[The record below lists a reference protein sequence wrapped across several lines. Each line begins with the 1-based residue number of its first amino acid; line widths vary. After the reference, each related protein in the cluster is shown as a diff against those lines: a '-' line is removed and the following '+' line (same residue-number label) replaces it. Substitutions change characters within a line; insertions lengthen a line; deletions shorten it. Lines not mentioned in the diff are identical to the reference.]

1 MIEIIWDEPLIRTLK
16 KWKRKHPEL
25 ISRLED
31 RLSLFVEN
39 PFNPLLKTHNL
50 SGNLKE
56 YWALS
61 ITYEYRLVFKFL
73 SEDKALL
80 IDIGTHDEVY

>member
-1 MIEIIWDEPLIRTLK
+1 MIKLVWDEKFIKISR
-16 KWKRKHPEL
+16 KWKKKHPEL
-25 ISRLED
+25 IEKFENK
-31 RLSLFVEN
+31 LSLFVDT
-39 PFNPLLKTHNL
+39 PFHQSLKTHLL

-61 ITYEYRLVFKFL
+61 ITYEQRLVFQFL
-73 SEDKALL
+73 ADDKVLL

>member
-31 RLSLFVEN
+31 RLRLFVEN
-39 PFNPLLKTHNL
+39 PFNSLLKTHNL
-50 SGNLKE
+50 SANLKE

>member
-25 ISRLED
+25 IRRLED
-31 RLSLFVEN
+31 RLNLFVEN

-50 SGNLKE
+50 GSFAIPG
-56 YWALS
+56 A
-61 ITYEYRLVFKFL
+61 FKYNT
-73 SEDKALL
+73 
-80 IDIGTHDEVY
+80 IN